1 MKKIYLILIVFTMMF
16 DIVAFAQSTDDLNLS
31 AMMQPA
37 DPALF
42 VHDSTYYNWC
52 NSIIKDDDGTYHLFY
67 SRWPKSIG
75 FYSWL
80 THSEIAHAT
89 APRPEGPYKMGKTV
103 LKARKGKWD
112 AVTAHN
118 VKVKKFDDKY
128 YMYYTSTNTGKEK
141 LSENDLVEAAKT
153 GYSHKY
159 WPLLRSNQR
168 TGGAKAPSLDG
179 PWERMDKPMIE
190 PHGPIGT
197 VTVNPAI
204 CRGEDSKYYLI
215 IKGDD
220 IKADKPR
227 LIQAIGTSDNPTGPF
242 RLADKPAFAD
252 IPTEDVSMW
261 YDQSRKRYYAIFH
274 AHGGDFIGLITSEDG
289 INWQKAKHYEVCKKE
304 VPLKDGTVM
313 KVDRME
319 RPFVYVESGVPM
331 LLCFGVKKGNDAFI
345 VFFKLTEPKEKQK
358 VLADCWEFKG
368 IAIDE
373 PGYHVWGSSP
383 IKGEDGKIHLFA
395 TRWKI
400 EHKFD
405 PGWRS
410 HSEIAHY
417 IADKPE
423 GPFHFLNV
431 VLTGTG
437 KNTWDKYGIHNPA
450 IHKVGDK
457 YALLYISND
466 NYKQPPHPKNQ
477 KIGML
482 IADNLNGPWK
492 KVGKDGCILSPSD
505 NPKHWTYHAWNG
517 VNNPALLQ
525 HPKGGFLLYFKSHQA
540 KMGVA
545 FAEQIEGPYVMYPE
559 PVTRN
564 NVSIEDGYAFVW
576 NDRICLLTTDNHGI
590 LNEGGGILWNSSD
603 GINFDRKETGFYP
616 FERYVGKEKLKDA
629 RAIYGKMPKFERPQ
643 VLMENG
649 EPAWLYVPSG
659 FNMKG
664 EDHTIVHVLKYNN
677 SIVK

>member
-1 MKKIYLILIVFTMMF
+1 MRRKYLILTFLSSLLN
-16 DIVAFAQSTDDLNLS
+16 IVAFAQSTDDLNLS

-89 APRPEGPYKMGKTV
+89 ATRPEGPYKMGKTV

-112 AVTAHN
+112 TVTAHN

-141 LSENDLVEAAKT
+141 LSEKDLVEAAKT

-168 TGGAKAPSLDG
+168 TGVAKAPSLDG

-204 CRGEDSKYYLI
+204 CRGEDGKYYLI

-220 IKADKPR
+220 IKAGKPR

-242 RLADKPAFAD
+242 RLENKPAFAD

-289 INWQKAKHYEVCKKE
+289 INWQKAKHYKVCKKE

-319 RPFVYVESGVPM
+319 RPFVYVENGVPT

-345 VFFKLTEPKEKQK
+345 VFFKLTEPKEEQK
-358 VLADCWEFKG
+358 VLADRWEFQG

-383 IKGEDGKIHLFA
+383 IKGEDGKIHQFA

-423 GPFHFLNV
+423 GPFRFLNV

-482 IADNLNGPWK
+482 IADDLNGPWK
-492 KVGKDGCILSPSD
+492 KVGKDGCILSPSN

-564 NVSIEDGYAFVW
+564 NVAIEDGYAFVW

-590 LNEGGGILWNSSD
+590 LNEGGGILWSSSD
-603 GINFDRKETGFYP
+603 GINFDRKEAGFYP
-616 FERYVGKEKLKDA
+616 FERYVGKEKLKNA

-664 EDHTIVHVLKYNN
+664 EDHTIVHVLKYKGVQDN
-677 SIVK
+677 